1 MENKDQTPVEDVQT
15 NPQGT
20 EQTETTVK
28 PTEEIATPEVDYKTK
43 FSESTREAQRL
54 LEELKAK
61 EAEIDAIR
69 ARESERGTSYGNNS
83 GELYPGFEE
92 LGKEEQ
98 ERLLSYTNSI
108 KNKVK
113 EDVYNDPA
121 IAFSRQLY
129 NEKRWNEA
137 FDQAATKFPELREA
151 KDDFKKRF
159 YNQNNVPDNINNIV
173 DDLSKIYLFE
183 KAKDIGAKEATEQN
197 NRIEIERSKGGTKS
211 PVASRSLED
220 WHKLMETNPA
230 EFAKRSKEYN
240 SDLESGKL
248 K

>member
-1 MENKDQTPVEDVQT
+1 MEKNDQTPVEDVQT

-20 EQTETTVK
+20 EQTETTAN
-28 PTEEIATPEVDYKTK
+28 PTEEVAPPEVDYKTK

-151 KDDFKKRF
+151 KDDFKK
-159 YNQNNVPDNINNIV
+159 
-173 DDLSKIYLFE
+173 FE
-183 KAKDIGAKEATEQN
+183 ENFNKKE
-197 NRIEIERSKGGTKS
+197 GG
-211 PVASRSLED
+211 
-220 WHKLMETNPA
+220 
-230 EFAKRSKEYN
+230 N
-240 SDLESGKL
+240 SVT
-248 K
+248 